1 MVEKTTRSASSETL
15 QEIQISFNTEFS
27 WIESLIHYR
36 IKELCE
42 EEISHEIPAIPLLE
56 FGVNAYFDELI
67 HSEVTVLE
75 RIALSL
81 ALMAR
86 TMPQFLDFL
95 YTKNKFTDQIFTEF
109 GMQVDASSSRII
121 PTWRT
126 AFFLFCGN
134 NTNAQ
139 FELVFHVHN
148 DHRLYAQ
155 KFLEFPE
162 RRPSNP
168 FDTPLLITNERFHQW
183 LYPTSSRFLANE
195 EFPAHEISSPLEWSD
210 LFLHDSTRKGI
221 EEVRLWLQHE
231 HNLRQN
237 PKLDRHLNLGMRVL
251 FYGPSGTGKTLT
263 ASLLGKQFNMPVY
276 RVDLSQ
282 MISKWVGETEKNLA
296 RVFDIAENNKWI
308 LFFDEADALFSKRGS
323 VSDSNDR
330 RSNQE
335 ISYLLQRV
343 EDYNG
348 TIVMATNLKDNI
360 DEAFARRFQ
369 QVIEFPMPDKFI
381 RAEMWKQLLK
391 DTFPLDADV
400 DLDQVGKEFE
410 LTGGSMKNIFRSIML
425 NVFDRKVD
433 EQLIRMRDIRSAIEQ
448 ELIKTGEYIIQ
459 KKY

>member
-1 MVEKTTRSASSETL
+1 MVEKTMHLEPSIDNEARL
-15 QEIQISFNTEFS
+15 ISFETEFL
-27 WIESLIHYR
+27 WIEGLIQYR

-42 EEISHEIPAIPLLE
+42 QEGMNQIPPIPALQAS
-56 FGVNAYFDELI
+56 VNTYFDELI
-67 HSEVTVLE
+67 SCEMTVLE

-81 ALMAR
+81 ALIVR
-86 TMPQFLDFL
+86 TMPQYLDFL

-109 GMQVDASSSRII
+109 GMRLDLDTSRII

-126 AFFLFCGN
+126 AFFLFSGN
-134 NTNAQ
+134 NTTAH
-139 FELVFHVHN
+139 FELITHVHN
-148 DHRLYAQ
+148 DHRLYAK

-162 RRPSNP
+162 RRPNNP
-168 FDTPLLITNERFHQW
+168 FDTPLLLIKDRFHQW
-183 LYPTSSRFLANE
+183 VYPTGSRFLANE
-195 EFPAHEISSPLEWSD
+195 EFPAHEISSPLDWSD
-210 LFLHDSTRKGI
+210 LFIHESTRKGL
-221 EEVRLWLQHE
+221 EEVRLWLKYE
-231 HNLRQN
+231 TALREN
-237 PKLDRHLNLGMRVL
+237 PKLNRHLNQGMRVL

-296 RVFDIAENNKWI
+296 RVFDIAENNQWI

-348 TIVMATNLKDNI
+348 TIIMATNLKDNI

-369 QVIEFPMPDKFI
+369 QVIEFPMPDKLI

-391 DTFPLDADV
+391 DTFPLDRDV
-400 DLDQVGKEFE
+400 DLDQIGKEFE

-425 NVFDRKVD
+425 NVFDKEKD
-433 EQLIRMRDIRSAIEQ
+433 EQKIGMLDIRTAVQQ
-448 ELIKTGEYIIQ
+448 ELIKTGVYVIHR
-459 KKY
+459 KY